1 MKICILGDTHFGIRN
16 DAKHF
21 HEFYEKFYSTVFFP
35 YLEEHDI
42 KVVIQLGDLFDRRK
56 YINFLSLA
64 ESRRYFFDVLKD
76 RGIHL
81 HALIGNHDIFWRH
94 SLEVNSPELL
104 LKDYDNITLWSKHG
118 TLELDDMCIDM
129 IPWIC
134 QENEKEIRNFISK
147 SVSSHCLGH
156 FELLGYQLFPG
167 MPSHE
172 GYSNDF
178 LKNYDQVYSGHYHT
192 MSSQDNVMYLG
203 TPYEL
208 FWSDYNNQKHFGVL
222 NTSTKKFE
230 LIENP
235 YRMFYKIKYDDT
247 KMNMEYLKTID
258 YSQYEKAYIKIVVLH
273 KSDPHLFESLIDN
286 LYKVN
291 PIDINIVED
300 FSDASNNNFE
310 VLDQAE
316 DTLTILS
323 NYIDSQALQV
333 EPEKL
338 KTVMKELYL
347 EALSTEHI
355 EA

>member
-1 MKICILGDTHFGIRN
+1 MKICILGDTHFGVRN

-64 ESRRYFFDVLKD
+64 ESRRYFFDELKERD
-76 RGIHL
+76 IHL
-81 HALIGNHDIFWRH
+81 HALVGNHDIFWRH
-94 SLEVNSPELL
+94 SLQVNSPELL

-118 TLELDDMCIDM
+118 TLELEDMNIDM

-134 QENEKEIRNFISK
+134 QENEKEIREFVSS
-147 SVSSHCLGH
+147 SVSSHCFGH
-156 FELLGYQLFPG
+156 FELLGYQLWPG

-172 GYSNDF
+172 GYSDDF
-178 LKNYDQVYSGHYHT
+178 LGNYDQVYSGHYH
-192 MSSQDNVMYLG
+192 MKSSQGNVMYLG

-208 FWSDYNNQKHFGVL
+208 FWNDYKDQKGFGIFDTKTKELEFVNNPH
-222 NTSTKKFE
+222 
-230 LIENP
+230 
-235 YRMFYKIKYDDT
+235 RMFYKIKYDDSKLT
-247 KMNMEYLKTID
+247 MEHLKNIN

-273 KSDPHLFESLIDN
+273 KSNPHTFDALVDN

-300 FSDASNNNFE
+300 FSEVSNNTFE
-310 VLDQAE
+310 IVDQAE

-323 NYIDSQALQV
+323 NYIDAQALQV

-347 EALSTEHI
+347 EALSKEHI
-355 EA
+355 E

>member
-1 MKICILGDTHFGIRN
+1 MKICILGDTHFGVRN

-64 ESRRYFFDVLKD
+64 ESRRYFFDVLKEK
-76 RGIHL
+76 GIHL
-81 HALIGNHDIFWRH
+81 HALVGNHDIFWRH

-118 TLELDDMCIDM
+118 TLELEDMNIDM

-134 QENEKEIRNFISK
+134 QENEKEIREFVSK
-147 SVSSHCLGH
+147 SLSSHCVGH
-156 FELLGYQLFPG
+156 FELLGYQLWPG

-172 GYSNDF
+172 GYSDDF
-178 LKNYDQVYSGHYHT
+178 LGNYDQVYSGHYH
-192 MSSQDNVMYLG
+192 MKSSQGNVMYLG

-208 FWSDYNNQKHFGVL
+208 FWNDYKDQKGFGVFD
-222 NTSTKKFE
+222 TETKE
-230 LIENP
+230 LEFVNNP
-235 YRMFYKIKYDDT
+235 YRIFYKIKYDDT
-247 KMNMEYLKTID
+247 KLTMEHLKNIN

-273 KSDPHLFESLIDN
+273 KANPHVFDALVDN

-300 FSDASNNNFE
+300 FSDVSNNTFE
-310 VLDQAE
+310 IVDQAE

-323 NYIDSQALQV
+323 NYIDAQTLQV

-355 EA
+355 E